1 MNVSTSST
9 AAGKVSLLSYPSYVL
24 YLLSRVLS
32 AMAWQMMAV
41 AVGWQVYEMTDSALS
56 LGFVGLF
63 QFIPVVLGTLVIGHV
78 ADHYNRKTVIS
89 ACQVGNAMAAAILA
103 VGSMSG
109 WLHVDIIFLVV
120 TLSGAFRAFESP
132 TIHTIAPSIMP
143 QSILSRAIAAGHS
156 AQQSAVVV
164 GPAAGGVLYAFGPQ
178 AVYMTCVISFLA
190 AGIFISLV
198 RLERPVNLKKKV
210 TLETIFMGFNY
221 VRTRPIL
228 LGALSLDLFAV
239 FFGGVTALLPVFAR
253 DILAVGPEG
262 MGLLRSAPAI
272 GALMISAVLSS
283 LPLRRHAGK
292 TMLGAVAVYG
302 LATLAFGLS
311 TNILLSIAALALVGA
326 SNAVSVVVRHSL
338 VQTRTPNDMLGRVM
352 AVSSMFTSG
361 TSNIS
366 QFESGALAALIGA
379 QPTVLFGRAAA
390 VIVALSWGKFFPQL
404 AAVHS
409 VVPEELVDG
418 RSTAASE
425 EGAVQGPLRP
435 S

>member
-1 MNVSTSST
+1 MNASTSPT
-9 AAGKVSLLSYPSYVL
+9 AAGKTSLLSYPSYVL
-24 YLLSRVLS
+24 YLLSRVSS

-41 AVGWQVYEMTDSALS
+41 AVGWQVYEMTDSTLS

-78 ADHYNRKTVIS
+78 ADHYNRKTVIR

-120 TLSGAFRAFESP
+120 MLSGAFRAFESP

-143 QSILSRAIAAGHS
+143 PSILSRAIAAGNT
-156 AQQSAVVV
+156 AQQSAVII
-164 GPAAGGVLYAFGPQ
+164 GPAAGGLLYAFGPQ
-178 AVYMTCVISFLA
+178 AVYMTCVMSFLA

-198 RLERPVNLKKKV
+198 RLERPVKLKKKL
-210 TLETIFMGFNY
+210 TLETIFMGFSF

-239 FFGGVTALLPVFAR
+239 FFGSVTALLPVFAR
-253 DILAVGPEG
+253 DILAVGPAG
-262 MGLLRSAPAI
+262 MGLLRSSPAV
-272 GALMISAVLSS
+272 GALAASAVLSS
-283 LPLRRHAGK
+283 LPLTRHAGK

-302 LATLAFGLS
+302 LATLGFGLS
-311 TNILLSIAALALVGA
+311 TNLLLSIAALALVGA
-326 SNAVSVVVRHSL
+326 ANAVSVVVRHSL

-361 TSNIS
+361 TSNIG
-366 QFESGALAALIGA
+366 QFESGALAALIGT
-379 QPTVLFGRAAA
+379 QPTVLFGGVAA
-390 VIVALSWGKFFPQL
+390 VIVALSWGKIFPQL

-409 VVPEELVDG
+409 LVPEEIDASSAV
-418 RSTAASE
+418 ASE
-425 EGAVQGPLRP
+425 EDAVQR
-435 S
+435 

>member
-9 AAGKVSLLSYPSYVL
+9 AAGKMSLLSYPSYVF

-89 ACQVGNAMAAAILA
+89 TCQAGNALAAAILA
-103 VGSMSG
+103 AGSIWG
-109 WLHVDIIFLVV
+109 WLHVGIIFLVV

-132 TIHTIAPSIMP
+132 TLHTIAPSIMP
-143 QSILSRAIAAGHS
+143 QSILSRAIAAGNT
-156 AQQSAVVV
+156 AQQSAVII
-164 GPAAGGVLYAFGPQ
+164 GPAAGGLLYAFGPQ
-178 AVYMTCVISFLA
+178 VVYLTCVISFLA
-190 AGIFISLV
+190 AGIFMSLV
-198 RLERPVNLKKKV
+198 RIERSVQLKKKV
-210 TLETIFMGFNY
+210 TLETIFMGFNF

-253 DILAVGPEG
+253 DILAIGPEG
-262 MGLLRSAPAI
+262 MGLLRSSPAV
-272 GALMISAVLSS
+272 GALAASAVLST
-283 LPLRRHAGK
+283 LPLTRHAGK

-302 LATLAFGLS
+302 LATLGFGLS
-311 TNILLSIAALALVGA
+311 TNIVLSIAALALVGA

-352 AVSSMFTSG
+352 AVSAMFTSG
-361 TSNIS
+361 TSNIG

-379 QPTVLFGRAAA
+379 QPTVLFGGIAA
-390 VIVALSWGKFFPQL
+390 VMVALSWGKLFPQL

-409 VVPEELVDG
+409 VVPEEI
-418 RSTAASE
+418 
-425 EGAVQGPLRP
+425 P
-435 S
+435 